1 VKTLKQLDSIIIGSR
16 IAELRE
22 SRNMTQLSLSLKI
35 GLTQESISAIETGKT
50 TPKLITLMHIADF
63 FGCSLDYIIGKT
75 DIKKLLFEK
84 NTLSS
89 HEQYLLDNFKK
100 CTSRDKD
107 YLLLLSAIFAKEDI
121 EIDINGKSVLL
132 KEFIDIN
139 N

>member
-1 VKTLKQLDSIIIGSR
+1 MKQLDSITIGSR

-22 SRNMTQLSLSLKI
+22 SRNMTQLSLSLKV

-84 NTLSS
+84 SSLSS

-107 YLLLLSAIFAKEDI
+107 YLLLLSAVFAKEDI
-121 EIDINGKSVLL
+121 EIDINGKSILL
-132 KEFIDIN
+132 KEFIDVN
-139 N
+139 D

>member
-1 VKTLKQLDSIIIGSR
+1 MKQPDSITIGSR

-22 SRNMTQLSLSLKI
+22 SRNMTQLSLSLKV

-50 TPKLITLMHIADF
+50 TPKLVTLMHIADF

-84 NTLSS
+84 TSLSS

-107 YLLLLSAIFAKEDI
+107 YLLLLSAVFAKEDI

-132 KEFIDIN
+132 KEFIDVN
-139 N
+139 D

>member
-1 VKTLKQLDSIIIGSR
+1 MKQPDSITIGSR

-22 SRNMTQLSLSLKI
+22 SRNMTQLSLSLKV

-84 NTLSS
+84 TSLSS

-107 YLLLLSAIFAKEDI
+107 YLLLLSAVFAKEDI

-132 KEFIDIN
+132 KEFIDVN
-139 N
+139 D

>member
-1 VKTLKQLDSIIIGSR
+1 MKQPDSITIGSR

-22 SRNMTQLSLSLKI
+22 SRNMTQLSLSLKV

-75 DIKKLLFEK
+75 DIKRLLFEK
-84 NTLSS
+84 SSLSS

-107 YLLLLSAIFAKEDI
+107 YLLLLSAVFAKEDI

-132 KEFIDIN
+132 KEFIDVN
-139 N
+139 D